1 MILER
6 FNRTRYL
13 TYHRLSITSTFTTA
27 SNISGEVQPS
37 LLTKLRSEVKNA
49 MRKKDQLKL
58 NVVRGILSDVT
69 YASKSSSQSTGIIPT
84 DQEIYAMI
92 NRAIKRRQESITQF
106 SQAGRKDLVEN
117 EQGELNILVSYLPE
131 QMSEREIEIEV
142 KRVVEKLGITGEGGS
157 KDLGKIMKEIKIDNS
172 KASKKLVVDVVKK
185 LLSEK
190 SKNE

>member
-1 MILER
+1 MER
-6 FNRTRYL
+6 FNRIRYL
-13 TYHRLSITSTFTTA
+13 TYHRLPINSTYSFTTT
-27 SNISGEVQPS
+27 SGEVQPS
-37 LLTKLRSEVKNA
+37 LLTKLRIEVKDA

-69 YASKSSSQSTGIIPT
+69 YASKSSSQTMGIIPT
-84 DQEIYAMI
+84 DQEIYVMI

-117 EQGELNILVSYLPE
+117 EQDELKILVSYLPE

-142 KRVVEKLGITGEGGS
+142 KRVVKKLGITGEGGS

-172 KASKKLVVDVVKK
+172 KASKKLVSDVVKK
-185 LLSEK
+185 LLSDM